1 MARSVSGSPVLDR
14 LGHLGVIPV
23 VVIDDPSRAAALG
36 SALLVGGLPCA
47 EITLR
52 TDTALESLRALAE
65 NPDLLVGA
73 GTVLRP
79 GQVEAALQA
88 GARYIVSPGFSPSVV
103 SECQHAGVP
112 VLPGVATATEIQAA
126 LDAGLETVKFFP
138 AEAAGGLAVLKALAA
153 PFRGVRFVPT
163 GGITADGL
171 ATYLA
176 EPSVLAV
183 GGSWLVS
190 ADLLAAQ
197 DFEKI
202 TQLSA
207 AAVQIVRRAREAANT

>member
-14 LGHLGVIPV
+14 LGDLGVIPV

-47 EITLR
+47 EVTLR
-52 TDTALESLRALAE
+52 TDSALESLRALAE

-79 GQVEAALQA
+79 EQVETALKA
-88 GARYIVSPGFSPSVV
+88 GARYIVSPGFSAAVV
-103 SECQHAGVP
+103 SECLGAGVP
-112 VLPGVATATEIQAA
+112 VLPGVATATEILTA
-126 LDAGLETVKFFP
+126 LDAGIDTVKFFP
-138 AEAAGGLAVLKALAA
+138 AEAAGGIAALKALAA

-163 GGITADGL
+163 GGITAGGL
-171 ATYLA
+171 AAYLGQ
-176 EPSVLAV
+176 PSVLAV

-190 ADLLAAQ
+190 ADLLAAR
-197 DFEKI
+197 DFAQI
-202 TQLSA
+202 TDLA
-207 AAVQIVRRAREAANT
+207 AAATRVVRGARSAVGA

>member
-1 MARSVSGSPVLDR
+1 MARAVSGIPVLDR
-14 LGHLGVIPV
+14 LCDLGVIPV

-36 SALLVGGLPCA
+36 SALLLGGLPCA
-47 EITLR
+47 EVTLR

-79 GQVEAALQA
+79 AQVEAALEA
-88 GARYIVSPGFSPSVV
+88 GARYIVSPGFSASVV
-103 SECQHAGVP
+103 SECQRSGVP

-126 LDAGLETVKFFP
+126 LEAGLEAVKFFP
-138 AEAAGGLAVLKALAA
+138 AEASGGLAALKAMAA
-153 PFRGVRFVPT
+153 PFRALRFVPT

-190 ADLLAAQ
+190 ADLLAAR
-197 DFEKI
+197 DFAQI
-202 TQLSA
+202 TDLVA
-207 AAVQIVRRAREAANT
+207 AAVRVVRGVRTGVSA

>member
-1 MARSVSGSPVLDR
+1 MARAVSGLPVLDR
-14 LGHLGVIPV
+14 LGDLGVIPV

-36 SALLVGGLPCA
+36 SALLLGGLPCA
-47 EITLR
+47 EVTLR

-79 GQVEAALQA
+79 AQVEAALEA
-88 GARYIVSPGFSPSVV
+88 GARYIVSPGFSASVV
-103 SECQHAGVP
+103 SECQRSGVP

-126 LDAGLETVKFFP
+126 LEAGLEAVKFFP
-138 AEAAGGLAVLKALAA
+138 AEASGGLAALKAMAA
-153 PFRGVRFVPT
+153 PVRALRFVPT

-190 ADLLAAQ
+190 ADLLAAR
-197 DFEKI
+197 DFAQI
-202 TQLSA
+202 TDLVA
-207 AAVQIVRRAREAANT
+207 AAVRVVRGVRTGVSA

>member
-1 MARSVSGSPVLDR
+1 MARAVSGLPVLDR
-14 LGHLGVIPV
+14 LGDLGVIPV

-36 SALLVGGLPCA
+36 SALLLGGLPCA
-47 EITLR
+47 EVTLR

-79 GQVEAALQA
+79 AQVEAALEA
-88 GARYIVSPGFSPSVV
+88 GARYIVSPGFSASVV
-103 SECQHAGVP
+103 SECQRSGVP

-126 LDAGLETVKFFP
+126 LEAGLEAVKFFP
-138 AEAAGGLAVLKALAA
+138 AEASGGLAALKAMAA
-153 PFRGVRFVPT
+153 PFRALRFVPT

-190 ADLLAAQ
+190 ADLLAAR
-197 DFEKI
+197 DFAQI
-202 TQLSA
+202 TDLVA
-207 AAVQIVRRAREAANT
+207 AAVRVVRGVRTGVSA

>member
-14 LGHLGVIPV
+14 LGDLGVIPV
-23 VVIDDPSRAAALG
+23 VVIDAPSRAAALG
-36 SALLVGGLPCA
+36 SALLLGGLPCA
-47 EITLR
+47 EVTLR

-79 GQVEAALQA
+79 AQVEAALEA
-88 GARYIVSPGFSPSVV
+88 GARYIVSPGFSASVV
-103 SECQHAGVP
+103 SECQRCGVP
-112 VLPGVATATEIQAA
+112 VLPGVATATEIQMA
-126 LDAGLETVKFFP
+126 LEAGLEAVKFFP
-138 AEAAGGLAVLKALAA
+138 AEASGGLAVLKALAA
-153 PFRGVRFVPT
+153 PFRGLRYVPT

-171 ATYLA
+171 ASYLA

-197 DFEKI
+197 DFAQI
-202 TQLSA
+202 TDRAA
-207 AAVQIVRRAREAANT
+207 AAVRVVRGARTGVGA

>member
-1 MARSVSGSPVLDR
+1 M
-14 LGHLGVIPV
+14 IPV

-36 SALLVGGLPCA
+36 SALLLGGLPCA
-47 EITLR
+47 EVTLR

-79 GQVEAALQA
+79 AQVEAALEA
-88 GARYIVSPGFSPSVV
+88 GARFIVSPGFSASVV
-103 SECQHAGVP
+103 GECQRSGVP

-126 LDAGLETVKFFP
+126 LEAGLEVVKFFP
-138 AEAAGGLAVLKALAA
+138 AEASGGLAALKALAA

-176 EPSVLAV
+176 SRRSSPSAGPGWCRRTCSLPRTSRESPSWRRQPSRSCGAHATGV
-183 GGSWLVS
+183 G
-190 ADLLAAQ
+190 A
-197 DFEKI
+197 
-202 TQLSA
+202 
-207 AAVQIVRRAREAANT
+207 

>member
-14 LGHLGVIPV
+14 LGDLGVIPV

-36 SALLVGGLPCA
+36 SALLLGGLPCA
-47 EITLR
+47 EVTLR
-52 TDTALESLRALAE
+52 TDTALESLRVLAE

-79 GQVEAALQA
+79 AQVEAALQA
-88 GARYIVSPGFSPSVV
+88 GARYIVSPGFSALVV
-103 SECQHAGVP
+103 SECQRCGVP
-112 VLPGVATATEIQAA
+112 VLPGVATATEIQVA
-126 LDAGLETVKFFP
+126 LEAGLEAVKFFP
-138 AEAAGGLAVLKALAA
+138 AEASGGLAALKALAA

-163 GGITADGL
+163 GGIAADGL

-176 EPSVLAV
+176 QPSVLAV

-190 ADLLAAQ
+190 ADLLAAK
-197 DFEKI
+197 DFVRI
-202 TQLSA
+202 TKLSA
-207 AAVQIVRRAREAANT
+207 AAVQIVGRAREAADA

>member
-1 MARSVSGSPVLDR
+1 VSGLPVLDR
-14 LGHLGVIPV
+14 LGDLGVIPV

-36 SALLVGGLPCA
+36 SALLLGGLPCA
-47 EITLR
+47 EVTLR

-65 NPDLLVGA
+65 NADLLVGA

-79 GQVEAALQA
+79 AQVEAALEA
-88 GARYIVSPGFSPSVV
+88 GARYIVSPGFSASVV
-103 SECQHAGVP
+103 SECQRSGVP

-126 LDAGLETVKFFP
+126 LEAGLEAVKFFP
-138 AEAAGGLAVLKALAA
+138 AEASGGLAALKAMAA
-153 PFRGVRFVPT
+153 PFRGLRFVPT

-190 ADLLAAQ
+190 ADLLAAR
-197 DFEKI
+197 DFAQI
-202 TQLSA
+202 TDLVA
-207 AAVQIVRRAREAANT
+207 AAVRVVRGVRTGVSA

>member
-1 MARSVSGSPVLDR
+1 MARSVSGSPVLER
-14 LGHLGVIPV
+14 LGDLGVIPV

-36 SALLVGGLPCA
+36 SALLLGGLPCA
-47 EITLR
+47 EVTLR

-79 GQVEAALQA
+79 AQVEAALQA
-88 GARYIVSPGFSPSVV
+88 GARYIVSPGFSASVV
-103 SECQHAGVP
+103 SECQRSGVP
-112 VLPGVATATEIQAA
+112 VLPGVATATEIQLA
-126 LDAGLETVKFFP
+126 LEAGLEAVKFFP
-138 AEAAGGLAVLKALAA
+138 AEASGGLAALKALAA
-153 PFRGVRFVPT
+153 PFSGLRFVPT

-183 GGSWLVS
+183 AGSWLVS

-197 DFEKI
+197 DFARI
-202 TQLSA
+202 TDLAA
-207 AAVQIVRRAREAANT
+207 AAVQVVRGARTGVGA

>member
-14 LGHLGVIPV
+14 LGDLGVIPV
-23 VVIDDPSRAAALG
+23 VVIDDASRAAALG
-36 SALLVGGLPCA
+36 SALLLGGLPCA
-47 EITLR
+47 EVTLR

-79 GQVEAALQA
+79 AQVEAALQA
-88 GARYIVSPGFSPSVV
+88 GELYVVSPGFSSSVV
-103 SECQHAGVP
+103 SGGQRSGVP
-112 VLPGVATATEIQAA
+112 VFFGVATATEIQVA
-126 LDAGLETVKFFP
+126 LEAGLEAVKFFP
-138 AEAAGGLAVLKALAA
+138 AEASGGLAALKALAA
-153 PFRGVRFVPT
+153 PFRGLWFVPT

-171 ATYLA
+171 ASYLA

-190 ADLLAAQ
+190 ADLLAAK
-197 DFEKI
+197 DFAQI
-202 TQLSA
+202 TDLAA
-207 AAVQIVRRAREAANT
+207 AAVRVVRGARTGVGA

>member
-14 LGHLGVIPV
+14 LGDLGVIPV

-36 SALLVGGLPCA
+36 SALLLGGLPCA
-47 EITLR
+47 EVTLR

-79 GQVEAALQA
+79 AQVEAALQA
-88 GARYIVSPGFSPSVV
+88 GARYIVSPGFSASVV
-103 SECQHAGVP
+103 SECQRSGVP

-126 LDAGLETVKFFP
+126 LEAGLEAVKFFP
-138 AEAAGGLAVLKALAA
+138 AEASGGLAALKALAA
-153 PFRGVRFVPT
+153 PFRGLWFVPT

-171 ATYLA
+171 ASYLA

-190 ADLLAAQ
+190 ADLLAAK
-197 DFEKI
+197 DFAQI
-202 TQLSA
+202 TDLAA
-207 AAVQIVRRAREAANT
+207 AAVRVVRGARTGVGA

>member
-1 MARSVSGSPVLDR
+1 MIGPPVLDR
-14 LGHLGVIPV
+14 LGDLGVIPV
-23 VVIDDPSRAAALG
+23 VVIEDPSQAAALG
-36 SALLVGGLPCA
+36 SALLLGGLPCA
-47 EITLR
+47 EVTLR

-79 GQVEAALQA
+79 AQVEAALQA
-88 GARYIVSPGFSPSVV
+88 GARYIVSPGFSASVV
-103 SECQHAGVP
+103 SECQRSGVP

-126 LDAGLETVKFFP
+126 LEAGLDAVKFFP
-138 AEAAGGLAVLKALAA
+138 AEASGGLPALKALAA

-171 ATYLA
+171 AAYLA

-190 ADLLAAQ
+190 ANLLAAG
-197 DFEKI
+197 DFAQI
-202 TQLSA
+202 TDLAA
-207 AAVQIVRRAREAANT
+207 AAVRVVQGARAGLRA

>member
-1 MARSVSGSPVLDR
+1 MIGSPVLGR
-14 LGHLGVIPV
+14 LGDLGVIPV
-23 VVIDDPSRAAALG
+23 VVIDDASRAAALG
-36 SALLVGGLPCA
+36 SALLSGGLPCA
-47 EITLR
+47 EVTLR
-52 TDTALESLRALAE
+52 TDTALDSLRALAE

-79 GQVEAALQA
+79 AQVEAALQA
-88 GARYIVSPGFSPSVV
+88 GARYIVSPGFSASVV
-103 SECQHAGVP
+103 SECQRSGVP
-112 VLPGVATATEIQAA
+112 VLPGVATATEIQCA
-126 LDAGLETVKFFP
+126 LEAGLGAVKFFP
-138 AEAAGGLAVLKALAA
+138 AAASGGLAALKALAA

-163 GGITADGL
+163 GGITADAL

-197 DFEKI
+197 DFAQI
-202 TQLSA
+202 TELAA
-207 AAVQIVRRAREAANT
+207 AAVRVVRGARTGVGA

>member
-14 LGHLGVIPV
+14 LGDLGVIPV
-23 VVIDDPSRAAALG
+23 VVIDDPSQAAALG
-36 SALLVGGLPCA
+36 SALLLGGLPCA
-47 EITLR
+47 EVTLR

-79 GQVEAALQA
+79 AQVEAALQA
-88 GARYIVSPGFSPSVV
+88 GARYIVSPGFSASVV
-103 SECQHAGVP
+103 SECQRSGVP

-126 LDAGLETVKFFP
+126 LEAGLEAVKFFP
-138 AEAAGGLAVLKALAA
+138 AEASGGLALLKALAA
-153 PFRGVRFVPT
+153 PFRGLRFVPT

-171 ATYLA
+171 ASYLE

-183 GGSWLVS
+183 GGSWLAS
-190 ADLLAAQ
+190 ADLLAANN
-197 DFEKI
+197 FAKI
-202 TQLSA
+202 TDLAA
-207 AAVQIVRRAREAANT
+207 AAVRAVRGARTGVGA